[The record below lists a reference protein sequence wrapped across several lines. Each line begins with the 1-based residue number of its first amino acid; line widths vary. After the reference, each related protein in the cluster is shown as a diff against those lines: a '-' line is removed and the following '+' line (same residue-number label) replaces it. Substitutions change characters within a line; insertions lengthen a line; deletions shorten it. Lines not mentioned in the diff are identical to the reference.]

1 MTICSSCPIVVVG
14 VPSDANSSFLRGPAA
29 APGHIRKALHSPSTN
44 LCAEN
49 GIDLAA
55 RREWKDAGD
64 LPLAEVDEREV
75 IERAVGRH
83 LDEGRRVVALGG
95 DHAVTYPIV
104 RAVAARNPELTILHL
119 DAHPDLYDELDGNRF
134 SHACPFARIM
144 EENLAVRLIQIG
156 VRNLNPHQREQV
168 DRFGVEIHG
177 PTDLPNLADL
187 GIAPSVYLSVDL
199 DVLDPAHA
207 PGLSHPEPGG
217 LTTREVITLIQKM
230 PFPPIAADIVEL
242 NPERDVNGLTAM
254 VAAKLLKEIL
264 GRMLG

>member
-14 VPSDANSSFLRGPAA
+14 VPSDVNSSYLRGPAA
-29 APGHIRKALHSPSTN
+29 APKHIREAFHSPSTN

-55 RREWKDAGD
+55 RPEWKDVGD
-64 LPLAEVDEREV
+64 LSPGESPEMTDVERG
-75 IERAVGRH
+75 IGRY
-83 LDEGRRVVALGG
+83 LDEDRRVVALGG
-95 DHAVTYPIV
+95 DHAITYPIV
-104 RAVAARNPELTILHL
+104 RAVASRNSELTILHL

-144 EENLAVRLIQIG
+144 EEQPEARLIQVGI
-156 VRNLNPHQREQV
+156 RNMNPHQREQA
-168 DRFGVEIHG
+168 DRFGVEVHMA
-177 PTDLPNLADL
+177 TDLPRLSDL
-187 GIAPSVYLSVDL
+187 GLDPTIYLSIDL

-217 LTTREVITLIQKM
+217 LTTREVITLIQTL

-242 NPERDVNGLTAM
+242 NPERDANGLTAM
-254 VAAKLLKEIL
+254 VAAKLLKEVL